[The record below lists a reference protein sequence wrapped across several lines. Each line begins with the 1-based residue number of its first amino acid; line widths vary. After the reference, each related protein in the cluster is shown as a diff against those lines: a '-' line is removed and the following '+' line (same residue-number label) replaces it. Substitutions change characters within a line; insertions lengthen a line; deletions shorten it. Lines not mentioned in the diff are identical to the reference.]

1 MKNMSLL
8 IIRII
13 LLALSIFVFGYVLF
27 YLLFEYGPASDYM
40 VFCYTLQQSIGTI
53 LQSVIYIL
61 IAIFSVFISK
71 TIENKTNK
79 FQQSSKTFFR
89 TSKVIWLVI
98 KWSCLFIPCLLSL
111 AVIVMALTRMCSI

>member
-1 MKNMSLL
+1 MSLL